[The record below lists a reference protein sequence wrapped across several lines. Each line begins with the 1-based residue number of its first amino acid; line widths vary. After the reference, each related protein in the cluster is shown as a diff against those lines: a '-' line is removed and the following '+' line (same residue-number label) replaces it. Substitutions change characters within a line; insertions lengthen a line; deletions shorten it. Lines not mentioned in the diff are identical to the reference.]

1 MRQHTSLLLCSTTGL
16 CHLLLQGL
24 HDNLTTKRI
33 ASENSAVMNKSTV
46 PLLRFVHAATGDERI
61 ASPCNVRLKSA
72 AVA

>member
-1 MRQHTSLLLCSTTGL
+1 M
-16 CHLLLQGL
+16 LLQAL
-24 HDNLTTKRI
+24 RDNLTTKRI
-33 ASENSAVMNKSTV
+33 FNEKAAVIYTSTV